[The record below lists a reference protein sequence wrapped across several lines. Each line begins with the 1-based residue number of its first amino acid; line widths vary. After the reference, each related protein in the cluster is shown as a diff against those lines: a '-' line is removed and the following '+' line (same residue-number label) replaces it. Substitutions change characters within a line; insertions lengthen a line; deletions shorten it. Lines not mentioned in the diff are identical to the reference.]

1 MGSLLP
7 ERFTGTRDEGMF
19 PEGVVLKGVGGQS
32 GGAAT
37 EMMYEQGDDL
47 RGNHE
52 IHEMHE
58 KGIL

>member
-1 MGSLLP
+1 
-7 ERFTGTRDEGMF
+7 MF

-32 GGAAT
+32 GEAAT

-47 RGNHE
+47 RGNYE